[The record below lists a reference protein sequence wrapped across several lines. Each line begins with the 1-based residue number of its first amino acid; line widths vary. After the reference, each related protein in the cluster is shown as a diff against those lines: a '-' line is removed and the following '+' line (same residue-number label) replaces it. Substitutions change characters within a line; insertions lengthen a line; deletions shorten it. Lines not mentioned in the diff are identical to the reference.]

1 MGFRERLL
9 ADYDHEIASTRRVL
23 SHLPEQRLT
32 WQPHARCRSLDAL
45 ATHVIDVVGW
55 AAPILG
61 QDAFDLEHA
70 PPAPD
75 PLTSCAEIMTRFEAA
90 ASRTRIELDRSDAE
104 YKALWRLTRGRAE
117 VFAMPREAAFRAF
130 VLHHLIHH
138 RGQLTVYLRLAE
150 VPVPPVYGLTGD
162 RS

>member
-1 MGFRERLL
+1 MGLRERLL

-23 SHLPEQRLT
+23 AHVPEPRLT

-61 QDAFDLEHA
+61 QDAFDLDHA
-70 PPAPD
+70 PLAPD
-75 PLTSCAEIMTRFEAA
+75 PITSCAEIMTRFEAA
-90 ASRTRIELDRSDAE
+90 ASRTRTELDRSDAE
-104 YKALWRLTRGRAE
+104 YKALWRLTRAGTE

-150 VPVPPVYGLTGD
+150 VPVPPVYGLTGA
-162 RS
+162 